1 MNLLTRTTRSKV
13 RRKRRERGVTM
24 LEVLIAL
31 VILSIGLLGLA
42 GLQTI
47 SLQLNQAAVTR
58 SQASQLAYDIT
69 ERMRANR
76 PAAAAYQIGLADA
89 PPGAGT
95 VAATDVTE
103 WRGLLAASLPAGT
116 GSVRVDAGTGRVTV
130 VIQWAD
136 TDDSADSGA
145 FERNTATTF
154 EFRTQL

>member
-1 MNLLTRTTRSKV
+1 MSGHRTGGALP
-13 RRKRRERGVTM
+13 RRRQRGLTM

-42 GLQTI
+42 GLQTV
-47 SLQLNQAAVTR
+47 SMQFNQAAVVR

-76 PAAAAYQIGLADA
+76 AAAADYVIAIGAA
-89 PPGAGT
+89 PPAPGSS
-95 VAATDVTE
+95 VAADDLNE
-103 WRGLLAASLPAGT
+103 WRDQLAATLPAGT
-116 GSVRVDAGTGRVTV
+116 GSVAFNAATGMVTI

-136 TDDSADSGA
+136 TDDAAADLDQ
-145 FERNTATTF
+145 FERDTDTSF

>member
-1 MNLLTRTTRSKV
+1 MNRLIRNTRSAAPGA
-13 RRKRRERGVTM
+13 RRERGVTM

-76 PAAAAYQIGLADA
+76 PAAADYQIGLADA
-89 PPGAGT
+89 PPGAGS

-103 WRGLLAASLPAGT
+103 WRALLAASLPEGT
-116 GSVRVDAGTGRVTV
+116 GSIAVDAGTGRVTI

-136 TDDSADSGA
+136 TDDAADSGA
-145 FERNTATTF
+145 FERDTATSF